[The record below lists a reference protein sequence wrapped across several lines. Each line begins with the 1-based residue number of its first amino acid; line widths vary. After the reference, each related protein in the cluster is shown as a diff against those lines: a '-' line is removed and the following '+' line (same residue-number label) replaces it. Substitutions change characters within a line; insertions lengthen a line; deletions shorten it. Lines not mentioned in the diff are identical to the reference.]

1 MLSNSRVSVGFK
13 MIGGQTLLERNEQKL
28 AKITLGIALA
38 RLGPILVL
46 QDLSAMS
53 MGSVIVLPRAEIA
66 KDAVLLFVV
75 AVFFRF

>member
-1 MLSNSRVSVGFK
+1 M
-13 MIGGQTLLERNEQKL
+13 LERNEQKL

-38 RLGPILVL
+38 RLGLILVL

-75 AVFFRF
+75 AVSFRF

>member
-1 MLSNSRVSVGFK
+1 M
-13 MIGGQTLLERNEQKL
+13 
-28 AKITLGIALA
+28 AKFTLGIALA

-75 AVFFRF
+75 AVFYGVGTVIIAVSSQMLVFNV